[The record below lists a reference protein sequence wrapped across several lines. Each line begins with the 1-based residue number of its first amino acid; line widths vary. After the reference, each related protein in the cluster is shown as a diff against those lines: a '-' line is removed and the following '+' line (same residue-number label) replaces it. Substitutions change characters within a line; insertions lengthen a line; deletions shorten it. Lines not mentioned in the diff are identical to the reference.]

1 MTLAELLEKHPVI
14 EVEVRGGAGRF
25 GDQLAFDHQRCALGP
40 RKAAR
45 LAQSKGRLAFFEA
58 ALAVRSLRFA
68 TRGLAC
74 ARCVGPGSIDG
85 ATVDCCSNKYLP

>member
-1 MTLAELLEKHPVI
+1 
-14 EVEVRGGAGRF
+14 
-25 GDQLAFDHQRCALGP
+25 
-40 RKAAR
+40 
-45 LAQSKGRLAFFEA
+45 LAFFEA

>member
-1 MTLAELLEKHPVI
+1 MTLAELLEKHPVLG
-14 EVEVRGGAGRF
+14 VEVRGGAGRF
-25 GDQLAFDHQRCALGP
+25 GDQLAFDHERCALG
-40 RKAAR
+40 AR

-58 ALAVRSLRFA
+58 ALAGISLPFA